1 MRLSIVVPCY
11 NEADVLPAFNRRM
24 IATCEAVAGG
34 DFEIIY
40 VNDGSTDA
48 TMNWIVRFNE
58 RDSRIVGIDL
68 FRNHGHQ
75 LAASAG
81 LQMARGERTLLIDA
95 DLQDPPELLAEFW
108 NEMDQGYDVVYGQRS
123 RRVGESWFKRVSAQ
137 LFYRGLASISE
148 TAIPLDTGD
157 FRLMNRDVV
166 DILNDM
172 PERHRFLRGM
182 VAWIGGRQKVYVYER
197 DRRAAGKTKYT
208 FLKMVSFAVDA
219 VTGFSTMPLRIATYL
234 AFATVLATALLA
246 AYVLYSYLFLD
257 VVAGWT
263 SLGVIVLAVS
273 AIQMFAI
280 GVLGEYLGRLYVQSQ
295 GRPTMLVKRRV
306 GGENS
311 LPKQMDAA

>member
-1 MRLSIVVPCY
+1 
-11 NEADVLPAFNRRM
+11 
-24 IATCEAVAGG
+24 
-34 DFEIIY
+34 
-40 VNDGSTDA
+40 
-48 TMNWIVRFNE
+48 
-58 RDSRIVGIDL
+58 
-68 FRNHGHQ
+68 
-75 LAASAG
+75 
-81 LQMARGERTLLIDA
+81 
-95 DLQDPPELLAEFW
+95 
-108 NEMDQGYDVVYGQRS
+108 
-123 RRVGESWFKRVSAQ
+123 
-137 LFYRGLASISE
+137 
-148 TAIPLDTGD
+148 
-157 FRLMNRDVV
+157 MNRDVV

-208 FLKMVSFAVDA
+208 FLKMVSLAVDA

>member
-137 LFYRGLASISE
+137 LFYRGLASIS
-148 TAIPLDTGD
+148 
-157 FRLMNRDVV
+157 
-166 DILNDM
+166 
-172 PERHRFLRGM
+172 
-182 VAWIGGRQKVYVYER
+182 
-197 DRRAAGKTKYT
+197 
-208 FLKMVSFAVDA
+208 
-219 VTGFSTMPLRIATYL
+219 
-234 AFATVLATALLA
+234 
-246 AYVLYSYLFLD
+246 
-257 VVAGWT
+257 
-263 SLGVIVLAVS
+263 
-273 AIQMFAI
+273 
-280 GVLGEYLGRLYVQSQ
+280 
-295 GRPTMLVKRRV
+295 
-306 GGENS
+306 
-311 LPKQMDAA
+311 